1 MDVRRPLWL
10 QRFQAPGAES
20 LAVLFATESFARA
33 MVVSLIPIEAL
44 RLLGDAHSVSILFLL
59 VSFTGFG
66 ATLTVPW
73 LVRKLARRWVYTLG
87 ALMLAG
93 AAASMAAG
101 SLGFLALGLVLRVGA
116 VVMMTVCL
124 SLYILDHVSRTEYTR
139 AEPIRLMYAGVAWM
153 IGPTLGAWLS
163 EAVGLW
169 AAYALSS
176 ASALVCLA
184 YFWRLRLRDTETL
197 TVFQGRSPNP
207 IRHFAR
213 YWQQPRLVFAWV
225 AAIGRYVW
233 WVMFFM
239 YMPIYVVEAGY
250 SKVVAGALISVGT
263 GFLLFLPLF
272 GRLVRRFG
280 IRRILCIGFCCSGV
294 LTASA
299 ALFAGWPWVAIALL
313 LAATLSMISL
323 DAVANLPF
331 MLLVRRGERTEMTTV
346 YSTYRDCGEMG
357 APALFTVLLSF
368 AALPAV
374 FAATGALMLALSLLS
389 RTVHPRLGRSDPPPP
404 KPGPTAPARRAS
416 ASP

>member
-1 MDVRRPLWL
+1 MDVRRPVWL

-20 LAVLFATESFARA
+20 LAGLFAMECLARST
-33 MVVSLIPIEAL
+33 VVSLIPIEAL
-44 RLLGDAHSVSILFLL
+44 RLLGNAQSVSVLFLV
-59 VSFTGFG
+59 VSFAGLA

-93 AAASMAAG
+93 ATLSMMAG
-101 SLGFLALGLVLRVGA
+101 SLPFLVLGLILRIGA
-116 VVMMTVCL
+116 VITMTVCL

-153 IGPTLGAWLS
+153 IGPTLGAWLAD
-163 EAVGLW
+163 AVDIR

-176 ASALVCLA
+176 VSALVCLA

-207 IRHFAR
+207 VRHFAR
-213 YWQQPRLVFAWV
+213 FFQQPRLVFAWV
-225 AAIGRYVW
+225 AAVGRYVW
-233 WVMFFM
+233 WVMFFV
-239 YMPIYVVEAGY
+239 YVPIYVVESGY
-250 SKVVAGALISVGT
+250 SKILAGALISIGS
-263 GFLLFLPLF
+263 GFLIFLPLF
-272 GRLVRRFG
+272 GRVVRRFG
-280 IRRILCIGFCCSGV
+280 IRNVLRMGFFVSAV

-299 ALFAGWPWVAIALL
+299 SLLAGWPWLAIVVL
-313 LAATLSMISL
+313 LASTLAMVSL

-346 YSTYRDCGEMG
+346 YSTYRDCGEIC
-357 APALFTVLLSF
+357 APAFFSVLLAF

-374 FAATGALMLALSLLS
+374 FAATGALMLGLSLLS
-389 RTVHPRLGRSDPPPP
+389 RTVHPRLGRSDPH
-404 KPGPTAPARRAS
+404 GGDEMPARVP

>member
-10 QRFQAPGAES
+10 QRFQAPGART
-20 LAVLFATESFARA
+20 LAVLYSFESFARA
-33 MVVSLIPIEAL
+33 LIVSLIPIEAL
-44 RLLGDAHSVSILFLL
+44 RLVGTAQNVSVLFFLISL
-59 VSFTGFG
+59 TGLG

-93 AAASMAAG
+93 ATASMMLAT
-101 SLGFLALGLVLRVGA
+101 LPFLALGLALRVGA

-139 AEPIRLMYAGVAWM
+139 AEPMRLMYAGVAWM
-153 IGPTLGAWLS
+153 IGPMLGAWLA

-169 AAYALSS
+169 ATYALSS
-176 ASALVCLA
+176 VAALICLG
-184 YFWRLRLRDTETL
+184 YFWHLRLRDTETL

-207 IRHFAR
+207 LRHLVR

-225 AAIGRYVW
+225 AALGRYVW
-233 WVMFFM
+233 WVMFFV
-239 YMPIYVVEAGY
+239 YTPIYVVEAGY
-250 SKVVAGALISVGT
+250 GKVVAGALISAGT
-263 GFLLFLPLF
+263 GFLLLLPLF

-280 IRRILCIGFCCSGV
+280 IRSVLRVGFAVSGI

-299 ALFAGWPWVAIALL
+299 ALLAGWPVLAISAI
-313 LAATLSMISL
+313 LASTLAMISL

-346 YSTYRDCGEMG
+346 YSTYRDFGEICV
-357 APALFTVLLSF
+357 PAFFSILLLF

-374 FAATGALMLALSLLS
+374 FAATGVLMLGLSLLS
-389 RTVHPRLGRSDPPPP
+389 RTVHPRLGRSDPH
-404 KPGPTAPARRAS
+404 GENQAPARAS
-416 ASP
+416 APP